1 MMSQVFHCSFI
12 FCSYCYF
19 MLNNVKTAIRG
30 GTKMNIGWKEI
41 KRNKLKFLIIGSIV
55 FLVSLLT
62 FIISGLASGLSQD
75 NAALIKDMPDG
86 EFYMTEEA
94 VETYT
99 FSKIDKE
106 VQTEILTEQKDAVAF
121 SIQMGFFHDDKDK
134 QRSVAF
140 VTSTESALFETVH
153 NGEII
158 LDQSLEKEGIR
169 VGDRLTS
176 EQFSGEFIVKG
187 FVNQK
192 KFSHA
197 PVAYISNENFQ
208 EMYRTES
215 MQFLFLPSG
224 TINEDL
230 GLQVFNKD
238 ELLQTLPSYRAEQMS
253 LNMIIAF
260 LIIISGLLFAIF
272 FYMMNVQKIGLYG
285 ILKAIGIKTRTL
297 FTMMWTQMIIIMIIA
312 LVLSTICSQL
322 FQAFGP
328 SEMPFYLTTEATI
341 QLSIIFFVVGFIGAT
356 ISALQIKKVEPLRAI
371 QQGEM

>member
-1 MMSQVFHCSFI
+1 
-12 FCSYCYF
+12 
-19 MLNNVKTAIRG
+19 
-30 GTKMNIGWKEI
+30 MNIGWKEI
-41 KRNKLKFLIIGSIV
+41 KRNKLKFFIIGSIV

-94 VETYT
+94 EETYT

-140 VTSTESALFETVH
+140 VTSTESTLFETVH

-169 VGDRLTS
+169 IGDRLTS

-297 FTMMWTQMIIIMIIA
+297 FTMMWTQMIIITIIA
-312 LVLSTICSQL
+312 LALSTICSQL